1 MSQEDLTKWEI
12 NGTTLVLDIDDIG
25 DLERYERAFKQM
37 GEAAKQIPKDGT
49 ASEITKAYCKTFYD
63 MYDCIFGSG
72 TAEKIHQ
79 KKYSAAE
86 CETVYASFLAF
97 VSAQRT
103 ARDAARAQI
112 ARYLPQNRAQRRR
125 QK

>member
-1 MSQEDLTKWEI
+1 MSQNELTTWDI
-12 NGTTLVLDIDDIG
+12 NGVSLELDIDDID

-72 TAEKIHQ
+72 TAEKIHS
-79 KKYSAAE
+79 KKYSAKE

-97 VSAQRT
+97 VSAQRD
-103 ARDAARAQI
+103 ARNAAREQI

-125 QK
+125 KK

>member
-1 MSQEDLTKWEI
+1 
-12 NGTTLVLDIDDIG
+12 
-25 DLERYERAFKQM
+25 
-37 GEAAKQIPKDGT
+37 
-49 ASEITKAYCKTFYD
+49 
-63 MYDCIFGSG
+63 MYDCIFGDG
-72 TAEKIHQ
+72 TAEKIHS

>member
-1 MSQEDLTKWEI
+1 M
-12 NGTTLVLDIDDIG
+12 LDIDDIG

-49 ASEITKAYCKTFYD
+49 ASEITRAYCTTFYN
-63 MYDCIFGSG
+63 MYDCIFGDG
-72 TAEKIHQ
+72 TAEKIHK

-97 VSAQRT
+97 VSVQRT